1 MWGPDI
7 YVCGDVNATVHAHV
21 FVFVYAVII
30 YLRGLPVLSC
40 CTCRNLLSVFVR
52 EGRLLY
58 LGCSK
63 MFGGI
68 GLRALGYYWIC
79 FFRVWS
85 LEGWGASSISFHV
98 DSD

>member
-52 EGRLLY
+52 EGKTALSGLFEDVWRYRAQGFGILLDLLLPVY
-58 LGCSK
+58 G
-63 MFGGI
+63 
-68 GLRALGYYWIC
+68 
-79 FFRVWS
+79 V
-85 LEGWGASSISFHV
+85 
-98 DSD
+98 